1 MLNLYG
7 SNLKLTVKFIY
18 NCQGGVPGPQSLFLN
33 EISDIWISMW
43 KFKGTRVDH
52 IITPIHTPT
61 TTNNNWNWY
70 LIWICSGDQTLQSI
84 QTLQSVQTLQYIQ
97 KLQSVQTLMF
107 VHTLPFGQTLMSI
120 QILKLFKH
128 FSLIKDSIMFWLY
141 SYLDTPLCSDNS
153 VCSDIPVY

>member
-84 QTLQSVQTLQYIQ
+84 QTLQSVQTL
-97 KLQSVQTLMF
+97 
-107 VHTLPFGQTLMSI
+107 PFGQTLMSI